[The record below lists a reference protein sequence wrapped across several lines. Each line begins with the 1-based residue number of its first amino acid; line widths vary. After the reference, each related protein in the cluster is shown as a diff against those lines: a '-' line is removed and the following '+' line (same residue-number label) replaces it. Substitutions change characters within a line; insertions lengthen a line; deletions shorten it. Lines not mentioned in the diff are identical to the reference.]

1 MYVCVREVAGGGDK
15 LTVHVHT
22 HTQGGQSQFQHAM
35 GVIFRRFMMFC
46 HSRLANRPASSMM
59 GVCLLYL
66 VFIMG
71 APSVFSRTWTGRR
84 AQVLAQDATKMD
96 IAETQDHATCRKQ
109 LAAQTC
115 LKDVCAMQGLRA
127 TALRDVSRVP
137 LARIRQGAATRR
149 ARTVAPGN
157 TPPRVGRRPV
167 SVTQGLGGVSLHA
180 PLSFPVPVAIQV
192 QMANAPYARLE
203 RSSRAKAAPLVVVA
217 LRILTLVAAV
227 SVRPTA
233 HVMQAS
239 QRY

>member
-22 HTQGGQSQFQHAM
+22 HTQGGQRQFQHAM
-35 GVIFRRFMMFC
+35 GVIFGRLATFC

-59 GVCLLYL
+59 GVCLLCL

-71 APSVFSRTWTGRR
+71 APSVFSRTWTGSRP
-84 AQVLAQDATKMD
+84 QVLAQDATKMD

-127 TALRDVSRVP
+127 TALRAVRRVP

-149 ARTVAPGN
+149 AQSVPPGN
-157 TPPRVGRRPV
+157 TRQRVGQRPR
-167 SVTQGLGGVSLHA
+167 
-180 PLSFPVPVAIQV
+180 
-192 QMANAPYARLE
+192 AR
-203 RSSRAKAAPLVVVA
+203 A
-217 LRILTLVAAV
+217 
-227 SVRPTA
+227 
-233 HVMQAS
+233 
-239 QRY
+239 